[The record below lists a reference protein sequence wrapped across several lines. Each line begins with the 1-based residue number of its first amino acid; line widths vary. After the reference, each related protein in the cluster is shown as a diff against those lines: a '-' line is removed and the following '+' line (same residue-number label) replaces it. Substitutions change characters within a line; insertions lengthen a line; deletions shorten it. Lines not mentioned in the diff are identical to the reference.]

1 MLRRVLIANR
11 GEIAVRIIRACREM
25 GIVSIAVYS
34 TADEDSLHAALA
46 DESICIGPPEPAKS
60 YLNIPSIISAA
71 EITDAQG
78 IHPGYG
84 FLSEST
90 KFANICAD
98 CNIKFIG
105 PSPEAISLSGDKAA
119 CREAVKAAGVVTVP
133 GSDGLV
139 SDPEIA
145 LKLAQE
151 IGYPILVKAAAGGGG
166 KGMRM
171 AHNDATLKHSM
182 TTASNEAQAAFG
194 DGGVYLEKF
203 IDNARHVE
211 VQVLAD
217 EYGKI
222 VTLGE
227 RECSIQRRHQ
237 KLIEE
242 SPSATLSNSLR
253 SKMFKAAMKA
263 TKAINYSNAGTV
275 EFVLAPNGQFYF
287 IEFNARIQVEHPVT
301 EQVTGI
307 DLVREQL
314 RIASGEALGYSSVKL
329 SGASIEARIYA
340 EDPERNFMPSPGI
353 IKSCHMPGGPG
364 VRVDTHIFAGY
375 EVPRYYDS
383 LLAKVITTGKDRDQA
398 IERLGGALDEFI
410 VEGVNTTAKLCARII
425 RGDRFRRGDL
435 GPDLINEYVDM
446 SG

>member
-1 MLRRVLIANR
+1 
-11 GEIAVRIIRACREM
+11 
-25 GIVSIAVYS
+25 
-34 TADEDSLHAALA
+34 LA

-119 CREAVKAAGVVTVP
+119 CREAVKAAGVITVP

-203 IDNARHVE
+203 IDNARHLE
-211 VQVLAD
+211 VQILAD
-217 EYGKI
+217 EHGKV

-242 SPSATLSNSLR
+242 SPSATLSNSIR

-329 SGASIEARIYA
+329 DGASIEARIYA

-383 LLAKVITTGKDRDQA
+383 LLAKVIATGKDRDQA